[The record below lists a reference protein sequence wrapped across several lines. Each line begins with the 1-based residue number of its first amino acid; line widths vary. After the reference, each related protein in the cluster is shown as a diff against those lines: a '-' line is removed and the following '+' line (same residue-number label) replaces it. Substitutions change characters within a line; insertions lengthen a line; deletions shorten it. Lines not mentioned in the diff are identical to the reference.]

1 MVTALS
7 VAAISRPRSSRTRIA
22 VLVLAAVTLLA
33 IDQRDDATFRPLREA
48 TATVL
53 GPLEDG
59 VERATRPVRDA
70 WNEVASEEDVDDVRD
85 ENEALRARVA
95 ELEAQVVLGEDAQRQ
110 LGELEDTLDL
120 GSLAD
125 IPTLTARV
133 TSGPRSNLSLT
144 VEIDKGSDQGIQVG
158 MPAVTNAGLVG
169 RVSQVSAGRSS
180 IELVTNP
187 EFRVGV
193 RLADSG
199 ALGTA
204 RGQGRD
210 EPLVVDSNIEPGV
223 EVAEGTG
230 LVTSGVDRSTYPD
243 GIPVGRV
250 TSTREGAGGLSLEL
264 VAEPLVDVSRLSFV
278 NILLWEPPQ

>member
-1 MVTALS
+1 V
-7 VAAISRPRSSRTRIA
+7 AISRPSGSRTRIA

-33 IDQRDDATFRPLREA
+33 VDERDDATLRPFREA

-53 GPLEDG
+53 GPLEDA
-59 VERATRPVRDA
+59 VERASRPVREA
-70 WNEVASEEDVDDVRD
+70 WSEVASEDDIDDVRD
-85 ENEALRARVA
+85 ENDALRARVA
-95 ELEAQVVLGEDAQRQ
+95 ELEAQIVAGEDAQRQ
-110 LGELEDTLDL
+110 LGELEDTLEL

-125 IPTLTARV
+125 IPSVTARV

-144 VEIDKGSDQGIQVG
+144 VAIDKGRDHGIRVG

-169 RVSQVSAGRSS
+169 QVSQVSGGRSS

-187 EFRVGV
+187 AFRVGV
-193 RLADSG
+193 RLAETG

-204 RGQGRD
+204 RGQGQD

-223 EVAEGTG
+223 DVSEGAG
-230 LVTSGVDRSTYPD
+230 LVTSGVDRSAYPD

-250 TSTREGAGGLSLEL
+250 SSTREGAGGLSLAL

-278 NILLWEPPQ
+278 NILLWEPPE